1 MEPPADPFPG
11 GPMVIRVLIAADSAI
26 SRAGLEA
33 ILVAEPALTVVGQA
47 IEPAALVR
55 QIEQLEP
62 DVILLSLG
70 LQEEEPLATWL
81 NFSIG
86 DDPAIVVLTD
96 DLQEPWIGQALRIG
110 LRAVLP
116 REVNPEALLAAVIGA
131 ATGLV
136 ILHPSTLEVF
146 LPIAR

>member
-1 MEPPADPFPG
+1 
-11 GPMVIRVLIAADSAI
+11 MVIRVLIAADSAI